1 MNKKDDPYQLNI
13 SYETDPIKTNVMSHG
28 QQLSSQGIE
37 NQMNLPTELDDYE
50 GPTLFYC
57 NHCRMD
63 SVSTCEFEASGQT
76 FLCAFL
82 LFFILNIFGC
92 LIPYSSNACKNRR
105 QICPRCRNVIGIKY
119 YNACAC

>member
-1 MNKKDDPYQLNI
+1 MNNKLDPYQLNI
-13 SYETDPIKTNVMSHG
+13 SKENGNIKTNI
-28 QQLSSQGIE
+28 LSNGDYSASQGLE

-57 NHCRMD
+57 YHCKMD
-63 SVSTCEFEASGQT
+63 SVSSCEYQASGQT

-92 LIPYSSNACKNRR
+92 LIPYSSTVCKDRK
-105 QICPRCRNVIGIKY
+105 QICPRCRNIIGIKY
-119 YNACAC
+119 YDACAC